1 MAEKRAYR
9 TSGSDYPTPRLP
21 AEICDFALP
30 ARDRLNQIGYK
41 SANPQQLSDA
51 VLRPKTGL
59 ARGERAGEQDTRPHG
74 MTASSEAD
82 IGTHV
87 PTAELCYDARVP
99 RPQLPPRRE
108 FSAARFVESL
118 DTAWKRRAPI
128 FANGEVTAYRLLDGP
143 GDGVPGIYLDR
154 YGPAAVMNV
163 YEDAHLL
170 KTSVTAAAQLT
181 LEMLAP
187 AGLEAVYVKP
197 FARDRSRLGGQTPDE
212 SLAATPCAG
221 RRQPEAL
228 TVHEYES
235 QFEVRL
241 YDGHSTGLFLD
252 HREHRRALSQRKPSR
267 VLNLFAYTCA
277 FAVPLAAVGAQVTN
291 VDVSAR
297 YLEWGRRNLAL
308 NGGAP
313 AAARFFR
320 MDAFEYLT
328 YATKRSEERF
338 DLVILDPPT
347 FAAGNSRRGVKP
359 WKALEDYPS
368 LVQAALSVLAPGGL
382 VFAASN
388 TRELAGTG
396 ALARLIT
403 KALGAA
409 PAWQPLPPWP
419 VDVRESGRVAAVFFE
434 P

>member
-1 MAEKRAYR
+1 VP
-9 TSGSDYPTPRLP
+9 GLP
-21 AEICDFALP
+21 
-30 ARDRLNQIGYK
+30 
-41 SANPQQLSDA
+41 
-51 VLRPKTGL
+51 
-59 ARGERAGEQDTRPHG
+59 
-74 MTASSEAD
+74 
-82 IGTHV
+82 
-87 PTAELCYDARVP
+87 
-99 RPQLPPRRE
+99 LPPRRE
-108 FSAARFVESL
+108 FAAARFAESL
-118 DTAWKRRAPI
+118 DAAWQRRAPI
-128 FANGEVTAYRLLDGP
+128 FENGEVTAYRLLDGP

-163 YEDAHLL
+163 YEDAHMS

-197 FARDRSRLGGQTPDE
+197 FARDRSRLGGRLPDE

-221 RRQPEAL
+221 RIQPESL
-228 TVHEYES
+228 TVQEYES
-235 QFEVRL
+235 RFEVRL
-241 YDGHSTGLFLD
+241 YEGHSTGLFLD
-252 HREHRRALSQRKPSR
+252 HREHRRALSQRKPPR

-277 FAVPLAAVGAQVTN
+277 FAVPLAALGAHVTN

-308 NGGAP
+308 NGLEP
-313 AAARFFR
+313 SAARFFR
-320 MDAFEYLT
+320 MDAFKYLA
-328 YATKRSEERF
+328 YAARRQEERF

-347 FAAGNSRRGVKP
+347 FAAGDSRRGVKP
-359 WKALEDYPS
+359 WKALENYPA

-396 ALARLIT
+396 VLARVIT
-403 KALGAA
+403 KALGAT

-419 VDVRESGRVAAVFFE
+419 VDVREPGRVAAVLFK